1 MNLEEFEKGLAGS
14 DAAARAAAM
23 TDADKAALANTA
35 MESAPADIVPLSAWT
50 SRRKWTTSAA
60 AVVVVG
66 LAATS
71 MNGAMVADRGPR
83 LELTAGGNSA
93 LAGDQALGG
102 LESKKSM
109 YGGWLAG
116 YNFIADG
123 TFSDEAQVGTAYKMV
138 GWTDFEARFNQV
150 GASFGMN
157 KATFDKANNLW
168 AAEDSDN
175 KDIFLNAWLD
185 ESGFGGFQY
194 IDNKILGYDCTVIS
208 SETGAEDCTIEPTK
222 NLPTRAA
229 AETKFRS
236 LLAAWNVSL
245 DDLKFETYIDQY
257 AVTIIATKYVEG
269 AASPLT
275 WSVTFAEDARI
286 QYANGTMGDLV
297 ALGEYDLIS
306 PADAIKRANE
316 ISVKQQAA
324 WAETETDMA
333 SYTKG
338 VLAVPASDGGPT
350 SDPSDGTE
358 NPEPI
363 EEPYLTRGSYEPVD
377 MYITDIKRGMQ
388 MAWLADGTQ
397 LWVPTYEFFG
407 HEKGGNTMEWP
418 VGSTI
423 AIVASQFDLDAYT
436 KGLGGNVRAM

>member
-1 MNLEEFEKGLAGS
+1 
-14 DAAARAAAM
+14 
-23 TDADKAALANTA
+23 
-35 MESAPADIVPLSAWT
+35 MESAPAEIVALSSWT

-60 AVVVVG
+60 ALVVVG

-102 LESKKSM
+102 SESSKSM
-109 YGGWLAG
+109 VGGWMMG

-123 TFSDEAQVGTAYKMV
+123 NFSTDAQVGTAYKMV
-138 GWTDFEARFNQV
+138 GWTNFEERFNQV
-150 GASFGMN
+150 GQTFGLD

-168 AAEDSDN
+168 AADDSDN

-194 IDNKILGYDCTVIS
+194 IDNKILGYDCKAIS
-208 SETGAEDCTIEPTK
+208 SDTGAEDCTIEPTK

-229 AETKFRS
+229 AENKFRA
-236 LLAAWNVSL
+236 LLAEWNVSTA
-245 DDLKFETYIDQY
+245 DLKFETYIDQY
-257 AVTIIATKYVEG
+257 AVTIIATQYVDG
-269 AASPLT
+269 VASPLV

-286 QYANGTMGDLV
+286 QYANGSMGDLV
-297 ALGEYDLIS
+297 AVGEYDLIS

-316 ISVKQQAA
+316 ISAKQQAA
-324 WAETETDMA
+324 WGEVSPDGDLTVKEGMA
-333 SYTKG
+333 TPATGYSVVT
-338 VLAVPASDGGPT
+338 ASDGGPT
-350 SDPSDGTE
+350 SDTEDRTSDPSVGTE
-358 NPEPI
+358 SPATDEPI
-363 EEPYLTRGSYEPVD
+363 EPIAEPYLTGGNYEPVE
-377 MYITDIKRGMQ
+377 MFVTDIKRGMQ
-388 MAWLADGTQ
+388 IAWLADGTQ

-407 HEKGGNTMEWP
+407 HEKGGTTWDWP

-423 AIVASQFDLDAYT
+423 AIVAS
-436 KGLGGNVRAM
+436 